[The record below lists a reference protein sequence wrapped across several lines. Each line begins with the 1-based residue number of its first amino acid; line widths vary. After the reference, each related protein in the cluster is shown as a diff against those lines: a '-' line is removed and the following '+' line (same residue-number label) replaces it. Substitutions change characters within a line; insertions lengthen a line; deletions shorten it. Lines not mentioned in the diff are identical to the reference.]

1 MDDSFKSA
9 FTEKIVQNADTE
21 GSVGLLGIGGK
32 GGSKSEWSG
41 DGNGDGGEAND
52 GVNGSDGSGR
62 RDKQEITYNK
72 HRYVLMI
79 GRLSWTKAKK
89 YAEDCGGHL
98 ATITSVGENSVIK
111 QMIINSG
118 LSDVWIGAENTSGK
132 YVWVTGEKWEYT
144 SWAPS
149 EPSGGNEHYLGYK
162 DGGSDWNDYT
172 ESSSLVA
179 GFIVEFE

>member
-1 MDDSFKSA
+1 M
-9 FTEKIVQNADTE
+9 
-21 GSVGLLGIGGK
+21 LGIGGK